1 MNAAVLGR
9 DYLIG
14 AITGVAPHLVTFFE
28 AILVK
33 EFYTVNELNTLMRYE
48 LIKLSPNTMEIRDWL
63 CDSPDTNVWVYYFC
77 QRVVPFISDTLR
89 YRFQSPDC
97 MLEALA
103 G

>member
-1 MNAAVLGR
+1 MDTAVLGR

-14 AITGVAPHLVTFFE
+14 AIAGVAPHLVTFFE

-33 EFYTVNELNTLMRYE
+33 ASYTVNELNTIMRYE
-48 LIKLSPNTMEIRDWL
+48 LIKLSPNTIAIRDWL
-63 CDSPDTNVWVYYFC
+63 CDSPDTNLWVHYFC
-77 QRVVPFISDTLR
+77 RHVVPFISETLR
-89 YRFQSPDC
+89 FRFQSPDC